1 MCEFNAQT
9 TTDDALE
16 GVSLAGQVIVVTG
29 ASAGLGV
36 ETARALSEAGAS
48 VVLLARDR
56 AKLKGAATSV
66 WAATAPELVGRG
78 GLYLEDCQVADA
90 AQAGSLGGY
99 QPHAL
104 DPVQADRLWELSEQL
119 VGQKIA

>member
-1 MCEFNAQT
+1 MREFNAQS
-9 TTDDALE
+9 TTDDVLE
-16 GVSLAGQVIVVTG
+16 GVSLAGRVIVVTG

-36 ETARALSEAGAS
+36 ETARALSQAGAY

-66 WAATAPELVGRG
+66 RAATAPELVGRG
-78 GLYLEDCQVADA
+78 GLNLEDCHVADA

-104 DPVQADRLWELSEQL
+104 HPVQADRLWELSEQL